1 MRVSQKNLEDNLIEK
16 KILIEKLKELLI
28 TDGSINSKY
37 NEFKK
42 IQNSWI
48 KTGQVPR
55 SQNVIIWN
63 NYQHHIKNFYDYL
76 HLNRKF
82 KEIDLDHN
90 LKEKEKIIL
99 NAKELLKNNDQ
110 FKAFKDFER
119 LKKRWK
125 FELGPVKKEKEESL
139 EKELSSIEEILNTK
153 RKEFESNKDS
163 ILKSN
168 YTKKESLI
176 TEIQDLHKIEINS
189 IKNWQEKIKTFDT
202 LKNKIELAGPI
213 PGKFKKTFWNNYK
226 KVTREFYSKKNKFF
240 KNIKNIY
247 SENITKQNLLIEEVK
262 RIINKDGLEKERQN
276 VISIQKKWKLIKPV
290 PYKANEKNWKIFKNT
305 CDTYFQKISQ
315 NKNIESKENKEF
327 ETKQNQ
333 LIEELDKF
341 KGKLNDLEDIIKEYL
356 SINKIN
362 SDKEKLFFEKIKKYL
377 IKEGINEDESQNKI
391 NEIKSKFMSNDQ
403 KKSEIYKLNLKL
415 DKLKKDLIQQENN
428 LLFFKDNSKENKLL
442 NTVHLKIKNQKI
454 EIERIINNKKNL
466 LK

>member
-226 KVTREFYSKKNKFF
+226 KVTREFY
-240 KNIKNIY
+240 
-247 SENITKQNLLIEEVK
+247 
-262 RIINKDGLEKERQN
+262 
-276 VISIQKKWKLIKPV
+276 
-290 PYKANEKNWKIFKNT
+290 
-305 CDTYFQKISQ
+305 
-315 NKNIESKENKEF
+315 
-327 ETKQNQ
+327 
-333 LIEELDKF
+333 
-341 KGKLNDLEDIIKEYL
+341 
-356 SINKIN
+356 
-362 SDKEKLFFEKIKKYL
+362 
-377 IKEGINEDESQNKI
+377 
-391 NEIKSKFMSNDQ
+391 
-403 KKSEIYKLNLKL
+403 
-415 DKLKKDLIQQENN
+415 
-428 LLFFKDNSKENKLL
+428 
-442 NTVHLKIKNQKI
+442 
-454 EIERIINNKKNL
+454 
-466 LK
+466 